1 MASFLQ
7 AIPIAQEWLQD
18 AWQAFNEKR
27 DKEGKVIADRIMKLS
42 AEEIAR
48 AYNQHLLSKIH
59 SYWDRVRES
68 LGRNVLPDLSRLQQA
83 QKDAAAEAW
92 QIVKAQTIWEIYME
106 AWAVYTT
113 ALPDSAQ
120 EGSQMLGELP
130 CRMTT
135 RKYLPPKDR
144 WSDFVF
150 QHLFGRS
157 TPPKRS
163 RNHFLQVY
171 RSFKTLWSTIS
182 EPAGPFDDHLR
193 RIFGSCIMIAF
204 NSDQWKEVGTNH
216 TRDTWYHGKPAFF
229 QIQYLAPYFSPPQDN
244 CHNRLGSVSSG
255 HRLSEELSPDTTPRV
270 LTAQRFQHL
279 ESVVQQDWLRIMG
292 ETVELRSGSQ
302 DTINR
307 HCRRALRHMTL
318 LAGLNWVSGER
329 LEYIVPWKLGATDS
343 FRVPIPSA
351 HVLREG
357 SDTLLS
363 HPTII
368 LPTRRNV
375 MRLFDTIRSFS
386 GLSQEIIQRL
396 RWAKRQLHNNGN
408 QYDLR
413 SHLEAKKEAAELTR
427 DSLSLLRLFLSQT
440 EPPERHVQ
448 LGDAD
453 GLETELEVVESDE
466 SETDTESDSPELSD
480 DLASLVYDSHALG

>member
-1 MASFLQ
+1 MANFLQ

-18 AWQAFNEKR
+18 ARQAFNEKR

-83 QKDAAAEAW
+83 QKDAAAEAS
-92 QIVKAQTIWEIYME
+92 QTVTAQTIWEIYME

-113 ALPDSAQ
+113 TLPDSAQ

-130 CRMTT
+130 CWMTT

-157 TPPKRS
+157 TPPKWS

-171 RSFKTLWSTIS
+171 RT
-182 EPAGPFDDHLR
+182 GPIDVHLR
-193 RIFGSCIMIAF
+193 RILGSCIMIAF

-244 CHNRLGSVSSG
+244 CHIRLGSVSSG

-302 DTINR
+302 DAINR

-318 LAGLNWVSGER
+318 LAGPNWVSGER

-351 HVLREG
+351 HVLTEG

-396 RWAKRQLHNNGN
+396 RWEKRQLHNNGN

-427 DSLSLLRLFLSQT
+427 DSPSLLRLFLSQT
-440 EPPERHVQ
+440 EPPERNVE
-448 LGDAD
+448 LGDTD
-453 GLETELEVVESDE
+453 GLETESEVVDSDV

-480 DLASLVYDSHALG
+480 GLASIVYDSYATD